1 VREHF
6 GLDELDLVA
15 LQVELTQVLQR
26 LELVAVQGGESIG
39 VQVKDL
45 QPLQAA
51 ERVVV
56 HLFHLP
62 IGISAP
68 NFRGKFI

>member
-1 VREHF
+1 MREHF
-6 GLDELDLVA
+6 GLDEVDLVA
-15 LQVELTQVLQR
+15 LEVELTQVLQR
-26 LELVAVQGGESIG
+26 LKLVSVQGGESIG

-45 QPLQAA
+45 QPLQSA

-62 IGISAP
+62 I
-68 NFRGKFI
+68 